1 LANYCQKLWAAILS
15 WRFHLKD
22 SSHIQT
28 NYFLNHHKPFKQGLS
43 FMILWLTEMHTEQMP
58 WGAMATIAPMLA
70 RSADAMFFGLPDLQI
85 LYLD

>member
-1 LANYCQKLWAAILS
+1 LASYCQKLWAAILS

-43 FMILWLTEMHTEQMP
+43 FMILWLTEMHTRADVI
-58 WGAMATIAPMLA
+58 GAMATIASMRA
-70 RSADAMFFGLPDLQI
+70 RSWIAMFSGLPDLQT